1 MPIIQ
6 ERITFSNNR
15 QAIWVNSIEILIIIL
30 ITLVSLAFYPHCIPV
45 FSPIKEAIAEILIII
60 GLMFWGIK
68 LLEEGKIKFI
78 NSPLNI
84 PVLIFISFC
93 SLSLLWSDAVY
104 VSMQELPLFLVGPFL
119 YFIIINNICREQQI
133 NQILTVLLI
142 LGGIFGIYGT
152 LQYNGIDFPI
162 WAQNVERLRVFGLFG
177 NVNYFAE
184 YLIVP
189 LPIAVSLFLVNKN
202 KITKILLLIG
212 ILAMSTTLMLTFTR
226 SSYLGFGVSLI
237 FMFLLFLLS
246 QGKSFIKN
254 NKKILIFI
262 LIAVLIM
269 TFLLVLPNPLNKD
282 GTFLSKISS
291 RLSLDKLTQSKP
303 ILRRIATW
311 KFTALMIKDH
321 FLMGSGIGTF
331 KYNTLKYQA
340 KFFEQGD
347 NRSIYPHGF
356 AEKSHNEYLQLWAEL
371 GIIGLLIFIWL
382 LICYFNYGIKLLKR
396 IKDDYMQGII
406 IGLMGS
412 IVAVLIDG
420 SFGFPLHLVATI
432 VLFWLSIGL
441 TIAMGIIQDSRARE
455 MTGEK
460 NKNYNQVKKKE
471 KSIKE
476 NGKIVDINNSRQ
488 TNIYRFTPL
497 LYLGI
502 IFLAV
507 FLCMTITRPFIARVY
522 YYYGNKE
529 IEKGNVKENIK
540 NYEKA
545 LKYDPYLG
553 EVYYSMGLTLANEG
567 FYNLSQEYLEK
578 AEKFVDHPNLPKS
591 LAFIYLN
598 KEELNKA
605 VIKLEQAISYQSD
618 EKSMLPLYIELGK
631 TYIKINKKEL
641 AEIALEN
648 ALKIDPDSINA
659 HYGLGNVYLQQDRL
673 QEALNEFQEII
684 KISPGTADAEYS
696 EKAIEEIKKRLKEKT
711 EKIEN

>member
-1 MPIIQ
+1 MLLEEKKLALSGYNQ
-6 ERITFSNNR
+6 S
-15 QAIWVNSIEILIIIL
+15 IWINAIEILIIVL
-30 ITLVSLAFYPHCIPV
+30 ITLVSIAFYPHCIPV
-45 FSPIKEAIAEILIII
+45 FSPIKETIAEVLVVI

-68 LLEEGKIKFI
+68 LLEEGKFKFV

-84 PVLIFISFC
+84 PLLIFISVSF
-93 SLSLLWSDAVY
+93 LSLVWSNAVY
-104 VSMQELPLFLVGPFL
+104 VSLQELPLFLIGPFL
-119 YFIIINNICREQQI
+119 YFIVINNIYREQQI
-133 NQILTVLLI
+133 NHILIILLI
-142 LGGIFGIYGT
+142 LGGIFGIYGA

-162 WAQNVERLRVFGLFG
+162 WAQNVERFRVFGLFG

-254 NKKILIFI
+254 NKKIFI
-262 LIAVLIM
+262 IVLAAIIIM
-269 TFLLVLPNPLNKD
+269 TFLIFVPTPLNKAD
-282 GTFLSKISS
+282 TFISKIKS
-291 RLSLDKLTQSKP
+291 RISPTTLSQSYS
-303 ILRRIATW
+303 IRRRIATW

-356 AEKSHNEYLQLWAEL
+356 AEKSHNEYLQLWVEL

-412 IVAVLIDG
+412 IVAVLVD
-420 SFGFPLHLVATI
+420 SLFGFPLHLVATI
-432 VLFWLSIGL
+432 VFFWLSIGL
-441 TIAMGIIQDSRARE
+441 TITIGRIEPVPFNENLAQ
-455 MTGEK
+455 K
-460 NKNYNQVKKKE
+460 NV
-471 KSIKE
+471 S
-476 NGKIVDINNSRQ
+476 
-488 TNIYRFTPL
+488 RFTPL

-507 FLCMTITRPFIARVY
+507 FLCVTITRPFIARVY

-545 LKYDPYLG
+545 LKYNPYLG

-567 FYNLSQEYLEK
+567 FFNLSQEYFEK
-578 AEKFVDHPNLPKS
+578 AEKLIDHPNLPKS

-605 VIKLEQAISYQSD
+605 VIKLEQAISYQGD
-618 EKSMLPLYIELGK
+618 EISMFPLYLELGK

-641 AEIALEN
+641 AEIAFEN
-648 ALKIDPDSINA
+648 ALKIDPNSINA

-684 KISPGTADAEYS
+684 KISPGTTDAEYS

-711 EKIEN
+711 EKIEINLNKK